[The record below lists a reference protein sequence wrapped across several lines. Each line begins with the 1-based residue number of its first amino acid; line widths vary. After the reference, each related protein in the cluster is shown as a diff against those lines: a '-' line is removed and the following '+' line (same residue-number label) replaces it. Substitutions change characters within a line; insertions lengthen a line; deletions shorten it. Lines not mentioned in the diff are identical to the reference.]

1 MQSSWNLLVDSATAS
16 TVLGIVC
23 HLGRVY
29 CGHAFQDMSK

>member
-1 MQSSWNLLVDSATAS
+1 MQSRWNLLVVSATAS

-29 CGHAFQDMSK
+29 CGHAFQDLFK